1 MRKIGMSLALGV
13 LSLTLSAPAMAQD
26 IVTGEIEGEVAIDDA
41 EADGAMD
48 EAAVLAMMSG
58 LFQAEPLTA
67 EQEARLPAATA
78 IVATMMPEGF
88 YGELIRN
95 MMEKT
100 MRPMMAMFSEPDF
113 LLASRLT
120 LDEAAI
126 AELGDA
132 EKKELLTM
140 LDPAWDQRAD
150 TMVNAIVANMGGAY
164 AAVEPPVRAGLA
176 KAYAVRFDEAQLAD
190 ISSFFATPTGGEFAR
205 QSMALFADPQVMGA
219 TMEAMPEMIGSFTE
233 METSMEAA
241 LESLPAERD
250 YADLS
255 AAQRARMADLLGVEP
270 DALGDMVIPH
280 EEGEEP
286 EAE

>member
-1 MRKIGMSLALGV
+1 MKKSGMSLALGV

-26 IVTGEIEGEVAIDDA
+26 IELGEIEGEVAIDDA
-41 EADGAMD
+41 ETDGAMD

-78 IVATMMPEGF
+78 IVAAMMPEGF
-88 YGELIRN
+88 YGELIRD

-241 LESLPAERD
+241 LESLPSERD

-255 AAQRARMADLLGVEP
+255 AAQRARMANLLDVEP

>member
-1 MRKIGMSLALGV
+1 MKKIGVSLALGV

-26 IVTGEIEGEVAIDDA
+26 IELGEIEGEVAIDDA
-41 EADGAMD
+41 ESDGAMD

-78 IVATMMPEGF
+78 IVATMLPEGF
-88 YGELIRN
+88 YGEMMRDV
-95 MMEKT
+95 MEKT
-100 MRPMMAMFSEPDF
+100 MRPMMAVFSEPDF

-150 TMVNAIVANMGGAY
+150 TMVDALVSNMGGAF

-190 ISSFFATPTGGEFAR
+190 ISAFFATPTGGEFAR

-255 AAQRARMADLLGVEP
+255 MAQRARMADLLGVEP

-280 EEGEEP
+280 A
-286 EAE
+286 EAEEAEAE

>member
-1 MRKIGMSLALGV
+1 MKNIGVSLVLGV
-13 LSLTLSAPAMAQD
+13 LSLAVSAPAMAQD
-26 IVTGEIEGEVAIDDA
+26 IVMGEIEGEVAIDDA

-88 YGELIRN
+88 YGEIMRD

-113 LLASRLT
+113 ILASRLT
-120 LDEAAI
+120 LDEAAL
-126 AELGDA
+126 ADLSDA
-132 EKKELLTM
+132 EKQELLTM

-150 TMVNAIVANMGGAY
+150 TMVDALISNMGGAF

-190 ISSFFATPTGGEFAR
+190 ISTFFATPTGGEFAR

-233 METSMEAA
+233 METAMEAA

-255 AAQRARMADLLGVEP
+255 MAQRARMADLLGVEP

-280 EEGEEP
+280 GEGEEP

>member
-1 MRKIGMSLALGV
+1 MKNIGVSLVLGV
-13 LSLTLSAPAMAQD
+13 LSLALSAPAMAQD
-26 IVTGEIEGEVAIDDA
+26 IVMGEIEGEVAIDDA

-88 YGELIRN
+88 YGEIMRD

-120 LDEAAI
+120 LDEAAL
-126 AELGDA
+126 AELSDA
-132 EKKELLTM
+132 EKQELLTM
-140 LDPAWDQRAD
+140 LDSAWDQRAD
-150 TMVNAIVANMGGAY
+150 TMVDALISNMGGAF

-190 ISSFFATPTGGEFAR
+190 ISTFFATPTGGEFAR

-233 METSMEAA
+233 METAMEAA

-255 AAQRARMADLLGVEP
+255 MAQRARMADLLGVEP

-280 EEGEEP
+280 GEGEEP

>member
-1 MRKIGMSLALGV
+1 MKNIGVSLVLGV
-13 LSLTLSAPAMAQD
+13 LSLALSAPAMAQD
-26 IVTGEIEGEVAIDDA
+26 IVMGEIEGEVAIDDA

-88 YGELIRN
+88 YGEIMRD

-113 LLASRLT
+113 ILASRLT
-120 LDEAAI
+120 LDEAAL
-126 AELGDA
+126 ADLSDA
-132 EKKELLTM
+132 EKQELLTM

-150 TMVNAIVANMGGAY
+150 TMVDALVSNMGGAF

-190 ISSFFATPTGGEFAR
+190 ISTFFATPTGGEFAR

-233 METSMEAA
+233 METAMEAA

-255 AAQRARMADLLGVEP
+255 MAQRARMADLLGVEP

-280 EEGEEP
+280 GEGEEP

>member
-1 MRKIGMSLALGV
+1 MKNIGVSLVLGV
-13 LSLTLSAPAMAQD
+13 LSLAVSAPAMAQD
-26 IVTGEIEGEVAIDDA
+26 IVMGEIEGEVAIDDA

-88 YGELIRN
+88 YGEMMRD

-120 LDEAAI
+120 LDEAAL
-126 AELGDA
+126 AELSDA
-132 EKKELLTM
+132 EKQELLTM
-140 LDPAWDQRAD
+140 LDSAWDQRAD
-150 TMVNAIVANMGGAY
+150 TMVDALISNMGGAF

-190 ISSFFATPTGGEFAR
+190 ISTFFATPTGGEFAR

-233 METSMEAA
+233 METAMEAA

-255 AAQRARMADLLGVEP
+255 MAQRARMADLLGVEP

-280 EEGEEP
+280 GEGEEP

>member
-1 MRKIGMSLALGV
+1 MKKIGVSLALGV

-26 IVTGEIEGEVAIDDA
+26 IALGEIEGEVAIDDA
-41 EADGAMD
+41 EADGTMD

-67 EQEARLPAATA
+67 GQEARLPAATA
-78 IVATMMPEGF
+78 IVATMLPEGF
-88 YGELIRN
+88 YGEMMRDV
-95 MMEKT
+95 MEKT
-100 MRPMMAMFSEPDF
+100 MRPMMAMFSEPDI
-113 LLASRLT
+113 LLASRLA
-120 LDEAAI
+120 LDEAAL
-126 AELGDA
+126 ADLSDA
-132 EKKELLTM
+132 EKQELLTM
-140 LDPAWDQRAD
+140 LDPAWDRRAD
-150 TMVNAIVANMGGAY
+150 TMVDALIANMGDAF

-190 ISSFFATPTGGEFAR
+190 ISTFFATPTGGEFAR

-233 METSMEAA
+233 METAMEAA
-241 LESLPAERD
+241 LESLPSERD
-250 YADLS
+250 YVDLS
-255 AAQRARMADLLGVEP
+255 AAQRARMADLLGVET

-280 EEGEEP
+280 AEGEED

>member
-1 MRKIGMSLALGV
+1 MKKIGVSLALGV

-41 EADGAMD
+41 ETDGAMD

-67 EQEARLPAATA
+67 EQEARLPVATA

-88 YGELIRN
+88 YGELMRD

-100 MRPMMAMFSEPDF
+100 MRPIMAMFSEPDF

-219 TMEAMPEMIGSFTE
+219 TLEAMPEMIGSFTE

>member
-1 MRKIGMSLALGV
+1 MKNIGVSLVLGV
-13 LSLTLSAPAMAQD
+13 LSLAVSAPAMAQD
-26 IVTGEIEGEVAIDDA
+26 IVMGEIEGEVAIDDA

-88 YGELIRN
+88 YGEIMRD

-120 LDEAAI
+120 LDEAAL
-126 AELGDA
+126 AELSDA
-132 EKKELLTM
+132 EKQELLTM

-150 TMVNAIVANMGGAY
+150 TMVDALISNMGGAF

-190 ISSFFATPTGGEFAR
+190 ISTFFATPTGGEFAR

-233 METSMEAA
+233 METAMEAA

-255 AAQRARMADLLGVEP
+255 MAQRARMADLLGVEP

-280 EEGEEP
+280 GEGEEP

>member
-1 MRKIGMSLALGV
+1 MKNIGVSLVLGV
-13 LSLTLSAPAMAQD
+13 LSLAVSAPAMAQD
-26 IVTGEIEGEVAIDDA
+26 IVMGEIEGEVAIDDA

-88 YGELIRN
+88 YGEIMRD

-120 LDEAAI
+120 LDEAAL
-126 AELGDA
+126 AELSDA
-132 EKKELLTM
+132 EKQELLTM
-140 LDPAWDQRAD
+140 LDSAWDQRAD
-150 TMVNAIVANMGGAY
+150 TMVDALISNMGGAF

-190 ISSFFATPTGGEFAR
+190 ISTFFATPTGGEFAR
-205 QSMALFADPQVMGA
+205 QSMALFADPQDMGA

-233 METSMEAA
+233 METAMEAA

-255 AAQRARMADLLGVEP
+255 MAQRARMADLLGVEP

-280 EEGEEP
+280 GEGEEP

>member
-1 MRKIGMSLALGV
+1 MKKIGMSLALGV
-13 LSLTLSAPAMAQD
+13 LSLMLSAPAMAQD
-26 IVTGEIEGEVAIDDA
+26 IKLGEIEGEVAIDDA
-41 EADGAMD
+41 ETNGAMD

-58 LFQAEPLTA
+58 MFQAEPLTA

-88 YGELIRN
+88 YGELMRD

-100 MRPMMAMFSEPDF
+100 MRPMMAMFSEPD
-113 LLASRLT
+113 LILASRLT

-140 LDPAWDQRAD
+140 LDPAWNQRAD

>member
-1 MRKIGMSLALGV
+1 MKNIGVSLVLGV
-13 LSLTLSAPAMAQD
+13 LSLAVSAPAMAQD
-26 IVTGEIEGEVAIDDA
+26 IVMGEIEGEVAIDDA

-78 IVATMMPEGF
+78 IVGTMMPEGF
-88 YGELIRN
+88 YGEIMRD

-100 MRPMMAMFSEPDF
+100 IRPMMAMFSEPDF
-113 LLASRLT
+113 ILASRLT
-120 LDEAAI
+120 LDEAAL
-126 AELGDA
+126 AELSDA
-132 EKKELLTM
+132 EKQELLTM
-140 LDPAWDQRAD
+140 LDSAWDQRAD
-150 TMVNAIVANMGGAY
+150 TMVDALVSNMGGAF

-190 ISSFFATPTGGEFAR
+190 ISAFFATPTGGEFAR

-233 METSMEAA
+233 METAMEAA

-255 AAQRARMADLLGVEP
+255 LAQRARMADLLGVEP
-270 DALGDMVIPH
+270 DALDDMVIPH
-280 EEGEEP
+280 GEGEEP

>member
-1 MRKIGMSLALGV
+1 MKNIGVSLVLGV
-13 LSLTLSAPAMAQD
+13 LSLAVSAPAMAQD
-26 IVTGEIEGEVAIDDA
+26 IVMGEIEGEVAIDDA

-88 YGELIRN
+88 YGEIMRD

-120 LDEAAI
+120 LDEAAL
-126 AELGDA
+126 ADLSDA
-132 EKKELLTM
+132 EKQELLTM
-140 LDPAWDQRAD
+140 LDSAWDQRAD
-150 TMVNAIVANMGGAY
+150 TMVDALISNMGGAF

-190 ISSFFATPTGGEFAR
+190 ISAFFATPTGGEFAR

-233 METSMEAA
+233 METAMEAA

-255 AAQRARMADLLGVEP
+255 LAQRARMADLLGVEP

-280 EEGEEP
+280 GEGEEP

>member
-41 EADGAMD
+41 ETDGAMD

-88 YGELIRN
+88 YGELMRD

-190 ISSFFATPTGGEFAR
+190 ISSFFATPTGSEFAR

-255 AAQRARMADLLGVEP
+255 AAQRARMANLLGVEP

-280 EEGEEP
+280 EEDEEP

>member
-1 MRKIGMSLALGV
+1 MKKIGVSLALGV

-26 IVTGEIEGEVAIDDA
+26 IELGEIEGEVAIDDA
-41 EADGAMD
+41 ETDGAMD

-88 YGELIRN
+88 YGELMRD

-113 LLASRLT
+113 ILASRLT

-140 LDPAWDQRAD
+140 LDPVWDQRAD

-255 AAQRARMADLLGVEP
+255 MAQRARMADLLGVEP

-280 EEGEEP
+280 GEGEEP

>member
-1 MRKIGMSLALGV
+1 MRKIGMSLALCV
-13 LSLTLSAPAMAQD
+13 HSLTLSAPAMAQD

-41 EADGAMD
+41 ETDGAMD
-48 EAAVLAMMSG
+48 EAAVLAVMSG
-58 LFQAEPLTA
+58 MFQAEPLTA

-88 YGELIRN
+88 YGELMRD

-113 LLASRLT
+113 ILASRLT

-150 TMVNAIVANMGGAY
+150 TMVNAMVANMGGAY

-190 ISSFFATPTGGEFAR
+190 ISSFFATPTGG
-205 QSMALFADPQVMGA
+205 
-219 TMEAMPEMIGSFTE
+219 
-233 METSMEAA
+233 
-241 LESLPAERD
+241 
-250 YADLS
+250 
-255 AAQRARMADLLGVEP
+255 
-270 DALGDMVIPH
+270 
-280 EEGEEP
+280 
-286 EAE
+286 

>member
-1 MRKIGMSLALGV
+1 MKKIGVSLALGV

-41 EADGAMD
+41 ETDGAMD

-88 YGELIRN
+88 YGEIMRD

-120 LDEAAI
+120 LDEAAL
-126 AELGDA
+126 AELSDA
-132 EKKELLTM
+132 EKQELLTM
-140 LDPAWDQRAD
+140 LDSAWDQRAD
-150 TMVNAIVANMGGAY
+150 TMVDALISNMGGAF

-190 ISSFFATPTGGEFAR
+190 ISTFFATPTGGEFAR

-241 LESLPAERD
+241 LESLPSERD

-255 AAQRARMADLLGVEP
+255 AAQRARMANLLDVEP

-280 EEGEEP
+280 GEGEEP
-286 EAE
+286 EVE

>member
-1 MRKIGMSLALGV
+1 MKKIGVSLALGV

-26 IVTGEIEGEVAIDDA
+26 IELGEIEGEVAIDDA
-41 EADGAMD
+41 ETDGAMD

-88 YGELIRN
+88 YGELMRD

-113 LLASRLT
+113 ILASRLT

-140 LDPAWDQRAD
+140 LDPVWDQRAD

>member
-1 MRKIGMSLALGV
+1 MKKIGMSLALGV

-26 IVTGEIEGEVAIDDA
+26 IELGEIEGEVAIDDA
-41 EADGAMD
+41 ETDGAMD

-88 YGELIRN
+88 YGELMRD

-113 LLASRLT
+113 ILASRLT

-140 LDPAWDQRAD
+140 LDPAWDQRAE
-150 TMVNAIVANMGGAY
+150 TMVNAMVANMGGAY

>member
-1 MRKIGMSLALGV
+1 MKNIGVSLVLGV
-13 LSLTLSAPAMAQD
+13 LSLALSAPAMAQD
-26 IVTGEIEGEVAIDDA
+26 IVMGEIEGEVAIDDA

-88 YGELIRN
+88 YGEIMRD

-113 LLASRLT
+113 ILASRLT
-120 LDEAAI
+120 LDEAAL
-126 AELGDA
+126 ADLSDA
-132 EKKELLTM
+132 EKQELLTM
-140 LDPAWDQRAD
+140 LDSAWDQRAD
-150 TMVNAIVANMGGAY
+150 TMVDALVSNMGGAF

-190 ISSFFATPTGGEFAR
+190 ISAFFATPTGGEFAR

-233 METSMEAA
+233 METAMEAA

-255 AAQRARMADLLGVEP
+255 MAQRARMADLLGVEP

-280 EEGEEP
+280 GEGEEP

>member
-13 LSLTLSAPAMAQD
+13 LSLTLSAPVMAQD

-88 YGELIRN
+88 YGELIRD

-255 AAQRARMADLLGVEP
+255 APQRARMADLLGVEP

>member
-1 MRKIGMSLALGV
+1 MKNIGVSLVLGV
-13 LSLTLSAPAMAQD
+13 LSLALSAPAMAQD
-26 IVTGEIEGEVAIDDA
+26 IVMGEIEGEVAIDDA

-88 YGELIRN
+88 YGEL
-95 MMEKT
+95 MGDVMEKT

-120 LDEAAI
+120 LDEAAL
-126 AELGDA
+126 AELSDA
-132 EKKELLTM
+132 EKQELLTM
-140 LDPAWDQRAD
+140 LDSAWDQRAD
-150 TMVNAIVANMGGAY
+150 TMVDALISNMGGAF

-190 ISSFFATPTGGEFAR
+190 ISAFFATPTGGEFAR

-233 METSMEAA
+233 METAMEAA

-255 AAQRARMADLLGVEP
+255 MAQRARMADLLGVEP
-270 DALGDMVIPH
+270 DALDDMVIPH
-280 EEGEEP
+280 GEGEEP

>member
-1 MRKIGMSLALGV
+1 MRKISMSLALGV

-41 EADGAMD
+41 ETDGAMD

-88 YGELIRN
+88 YGELMRD

-113 LLASRLT
+113 ILASRLT

-255 AAQRARMADLLGVEP
+255 ATQRARMADLLGVEP

>member
-1 MRKIGMSLALGV
+1 MKKTAFSLALGT
-13 LSLTLSAPAMAQD
+13 LSLGLSSPLAAQD
-26 IVTGEIEGEVAIDDA
+26 IEIGKVEGEVALEPA
-41 EADGAMD
+41 EAGGAMD
-48 EAAVLAMMSG
+48 EAAVLEMMSG
-58 LFQAEPLTA
+58 MFQAEPLTA
-67 EQEARLPAATA
+67 DQEARLPAATA

-88 YGELIRN
+88 YGEMMRD

-190 ISSFFATPTGGEFAR
+190 ISSFFATPTGSEFAR

-219 TMEAMPEMIGSFTE
+219 TMEALPEMVGSFTE

-280 EEGEEP
+280 GEGEEP
-286 EAE
+286 EVE

>member
-41 EADGAMD
+41 ETDGVMD

-88 YGELIRN
+88 YGELMRD

-113 LLASRLT
+113 ILASRLT

-150 TMVNAIVANMGGAY
+150 TMVNAMVANMGGAY

-280 EEGEEP
+280 A
-286 EAE
+286 EAEEAEAE

>member
-1 MRKIGMSLALGV
+1 MKNIGVSLVLGV
-13 LSLTLSAPAMAQD
+13 LSLALSAPAMAQD
-26 IVTGEIEGEVAIDDA
+26 IVMGEIEGEVAIDDA

-88 YGELIRN
+88 YGEIMRD

-120 LDEAAI
+120 LDEAAL
-126 AELGDA
+126 AELSDA
-132 EKKELLTM
+132 EKQELLTM
-140 LDPAWDQRAD
+140 LDSAWDQRAD
-150 TMVNAIVANMGGAY
+150 TMVDALISNMGGAF

-190 ISSFFATPTGGEFAR
+190 ISAFFATPTGGEFAR

-233 METSMEAA
+233 METAMEAA

-255 AAQRARMADLLGVEP
+255 MAQRARMADLLGVEP

-280 EEGEEP
+280 GEGEEP

>member
-13 LSLTLSAPAMAQD
+13 LSLMLSAPAMAQD

-58 LFQAEPLTA
+58 MFQAEPLTA

-255 AAQRARMADLLGVEP
+255 AAQRARMADLLGVES

>member
-1 MRKIGMSLALGV
+1 MKNIGVSLVLGV
-13 LSLTLSAPAMAQD
+13 LSLAVSAPAMAQD
-26 IVTGEIEGEVAIDDA
+26 IVMGEIEGEVAIDDA

-88 YGELIRN
+88 YGEIMRD

-120 LDEAAI
+120 LDEAAL
-126 AELGDA
+126 ADLSDA
-132 EKKELLTM
+132 EKQELLTM

-150 TMVNAIVANMGGAY
+150 TMVDALVSNMGGAF

-190 ISSFFATPTGGEFAR
+190 ISAFFATPTGGEFAR

-233 METSMEAA
+233 METAMEAA

-255 AAQRARMADLLGVEP
+255 MAQRARMADLLGVEP

-280 EEGEEP
+280 GEGEEP

>member
-1 MRKIGMSLALGV
+1 MKKTAFSLALGT
-13 LSLTLSAPAMAQD
+13 LSLGLSAPLAAQD
-26 IVTGEIEGEVAIDDA
+26 IEIGKVEGEVALEPA
-41 EADGAMD
+41 EAGGAMD

-58 LFQAEPLTA
+58 MFQADLLTA
-67 EQEARLPAATA
+67 DQEARLPAATA

-88 YGELIRN
+88 YGEMMRD

-100 MRPMMAMFSEPDF
+100 MRPMMTMFSEPDF

-120 LDEAAI
+120 LDEATI

-150 TMVNAIVANMGGAY
+150 TMVNAVVANMGGAY

-219 TMEAMPEMIGSFTE
+219 TIEAMPEMIGSFTE
-233 METSMEAA
+233 METSMLAA

-280 EEGEEP
+280 GEGEEP
-286 EAE
+286 EVE

>member
-1 MRKIGMSLALGV
+1 MKNIGVSLVLGV
-13 LSLTLSAPAMAQD
+13 LSLALSAPAMAQD

-88 YGELIRN
+88 YGEIMRD

-120 LDEAAI
+120 LDEAAL
-126 AELGDA
+126 AELSDA
-132 EKKELLTM
+132 EKQELLTM
-140 LDPAWDQRAD
+140 LDSAWDQRAD
-150 TMVNAIVANMGGAY
+150 TMVDALISNMGGAF

-190 ISSFFATPTGGEFAR
+190 ISTFFATPTGGEFAR

-233 METSMEAA
+233 METAMEAA

-255 AAQRARMADLLGVEP
+255 MAQRARMADLLGVEP

-280 EEGEEP
+280 GEGEEP

>member
-1 MRKIGMSLALGV
+1 MKNIGVSLVLGV
-13 LSLTLSAPAMAQD
+13 LSLAVSAPAMAQD
-26 IVTGEIEGEVAIDDA
+26 IVMGEIEGEVAIDDA

-88 YGELIRN
+88 YGEIMRD

-120 LDEAAI
+120 LDEAAL
-126 AELGDA
+126 AELSDA
-132 EKKELLTM
+132 EKQELLTM
-140 LDPAWDQRAD
+140 LDSAWDQRAD
-150 TMVNAIVANMGGAY
+150 TMVDALISNMGGAF

-190 ISSFFATPTGGEFAR
+190 ISTFFATPTGGEFAR

-233 METSMEAA
+233 METAMEDA

-255 AAQRARMADLLGVEP
+255 MAQRARMADLLGVEP

-280 EEGEEP
+280 GEGEEP

>member
-1 MRKIGMSLALGV
+1 MKNIGVSLVLGV
-13 LSLTLSAPAMAQD
+13 LSLALSAPAMAQD
-26 IVTGEIEGEVAIDDA
+26 IVMGEIEGEVAIDDA

-88 YGELIRN
+88 YGEL
-95 MMEKT
+95 MGDVMEKT

-120 LDEAAI
+120 LDEAAL
-126 AELGDA
+126 AELSDA
-132 EKKELLTM
+132 EKQELLTM
-140 LDPAWDQRAD
+140 LDPAWDRRAD
-150 TMVNAIVANMGGAY
+150 TMVDALISNMGGAF

-190 ISSFFATPTGGEFAR
+190 ISAFFATPTGGEFAR

-233 METSMEAA
+233 METAMEAA

-255 AAQRARMADLLGVEP
+255 MAQRARMADLLGVEP
-270 DALGDMVIPH
+270 DALDDMVIPH
-280 EEGEEP
+280 GEGEEP

>member
-1 MRKIGMSLALGV
+1 MKKIGVSLALGV

-26 IVTGEIEGEVAIDDA
+26 IELGEIEGEVAIDDA
-41 EADGAMD
+41 ETDGAMD

-88 YGELIRN
+88 YGELMRD

-270 DALGDMVIPH
+270 DALGDMVILH

>member
-1 MRKIGMSLALGV
+1 MKKIGVSLALGV

-41 EADGAMD
+41 EADGAID

-58 LFQAEPLTA
+58 MFQAEPLTA

-88 YGELIRN
+88 YGELMRD

-150 TMVNAIVANMGGAY
+150 TMVNAMVANMGGAY

>member
-41 EADGAMD
+41 ETDGAMD

-88 YGELIRN
+88 YGELMRD

-100 MRPMMAMFSEPDF
+100 MRPMMAMFSKPDF

-176 KAYAVRFDEAQLAD
+176 KAYAVRFDQAQLAD

>member
-1 MRKIGMSLALGV
+1 MKNIGVSLVLGV
-13 LSLTLSAPAMAQD
+13 LSLALSAPAMAQD
-26 IVTGEIEGEVAIDDA
+26 IVMGEIEGEVAIDDA
-41 EADGAMD
+41 ETEGAMD

-88 YGELIRN
+88 YGEIMRD

-113 LLASRLT
+113 ILASRLT
-120 LDEAAI
+120 LDEAAL
-126 AELGDA
+126 AELSDA
-132 EKKELLTM
+132 EKQELLTM

-150 TMVNAIVANMGGAY
+150 TMVNAIVANMGGAF

-190 ISSFFATPTGGEFAR
+190 ISTFFATPTGGEFAR

-233 METSMEAA
+233 METAMEAA

-255 AAQRARMADLLGVEP
+255 LAQRARMADLLGVEP

-280 EEGEEP
+280 GEGEEP

>member
-1 MRKIGMSLALGV
+1 MRKIGMSLALCV

-48 EAAVLAMMSG
+48 EAAVLAVMSG
-58 LFQAEPLTA
+58 MFQAEPLTA

-88 YGELIRN
+88 YGELMRD

-113 LLASRLT
+113 ILASRLT

>member
-1 MRKIGMSLALGV
+1 
-13 LSLTLSAPAMAQD
+13 
-26 IVTGEIEGEVAIDDA
+26 
-41 EADGAMD
+41 
-48 EAAVLAMMSG
+48 
-58 LFQAEPLTA
+58 
-67 EQEARLPAATA
+67 
-78 IVATMMPEGF
+78 
-88 YGELIRN
+88 
-95 MMEKT
+95 
-100 MRPMMAMFSEPDF
+100 
-113 LLASRLT
+113 
-120 LDEAAI
+120 
-126 AELGDA
+126 
-132 EKKELLTM
+132 
-140 LDPAWDQRAD
+140 
-150 TMVNAIVANMGGAY
+150 MVNAMVANMGGAY